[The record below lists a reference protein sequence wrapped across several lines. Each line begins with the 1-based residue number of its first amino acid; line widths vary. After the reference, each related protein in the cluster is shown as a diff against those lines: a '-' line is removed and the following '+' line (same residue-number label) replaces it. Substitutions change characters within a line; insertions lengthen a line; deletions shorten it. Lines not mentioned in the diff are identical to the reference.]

1 MPPHGKPSSLLAPLI
16 YRHSVKASSPGRRG
30 RQQVG
35 ATPSADAV
43 SELNCYLLPGYTT
56 TTTPLI
62 STTTLT
68 TTDLTTTSYTTTGIT
83 TTIDPLAT
91 GLNQRRSDRS
101 VTIIN
106 SIVGKAFSALY
117 SADPTFVLQQCK
129 ALVPPATTTFT
140 TQITQTASTLTTQT
154 VTQHATSTATATV
167 TQVVQ
172 TVQVCFT
179 CPAIDASSIT
189 NGYGIGIING
199 YQFTL
204 DPTTSFPYCG
214 YQRSMD
220 NKGYAADINS
230 APCTKNAAGGCQ
242 FDVSSFDALA
252 WDSVQSLTR
261 FCLPSGSQSPVHWL
275 LTMTVGRVH
284 CKLSACRVRQVE
296 KARDADCGIAT
307 PTSGQVVLLS

>member
-1 MPPHGKPSSLLAPLI
+1 MPLHGKPSSLLAPLI
-16 YRHSVKASSPGRRG
+16 YRHSVKVSSPGRRG
-30 RQQVG
+30 RQQVR

-68 TTDLTTTSYTTTGIT
+68 TTDLTTTSYTTTDIT

-101 VTIIN
+101 VTILN
-106 SIVGKAFSALY
+106 TIVGKAFSALY

-140 TQITQTASTLTTQT
+140 TQRTQTASTLTTQT

-167 TQVVQ
+167 ILVVQ

-179 CPAIDASSIT
+179 CPAIDAASVT
-189 NGYGIGIING
+189 NGLGIGSANY

-214 YQRSMD
+214 YQRSMN

-230 APCTKNAAGGCQ
+230 APCTTNGSGGCE
-242 FDVSSFDALA
+242 FDVSSFD
-252 WDSVQSLTR
+252 TR
-261 FCLPSGSQSPVHWL
+261 
-275 LTMTVGRVH
+275 
-284 CKLSACRVRQVE
+284 A
-296 KARDADCGIAT
+296 
-307 PTSGQVVLLS
+307 